1 MNSTLF
7 TTSVIFIN
15 NSVIVSI
22 QSWFIPL
29 DISAIVCTI
38 LVIVFATFFLFVIV
52 FHKICHTIPLMLVA
66 NSCLAELLLASD
78 ELWMNVFTLQ
88 NDLKQIQYEDSFCVF
103 RGYLSFSSCA
113 LQNFSY
119 LLQAI
124 YRYVTVVYPNRL
136 FWQSSRT
143 QLLLISLT
151 WIFAFVFPLPFIFTD
166 EITYDVDNQI
176 CQLPLRLSFSIIYT
190 VQCLYMIPV

>member
-52 FHKICHTIPLMLVA
+52 FDKICHTIPLMLVA

-78 ELWMNVFTLQ
+78 EL
-88 NDLKQIQYEDSFCVF
+88 
-103 RGYLSFSSCA
+103 
-113 LQNFSY
+113 
-119 LLQAI
+119 
-124 YRYVTVVYPNRL
+124 
-136 FWQSSRT
+136 
-143 QLLLISLT
+143 
-151 WIFAFVFPLPFIFTD
+151 
-166 EITYDVDNQI
+166 
-176 CQLPLRLSFSIIYT
+176 
-190 VQCLYMIPV
+190 